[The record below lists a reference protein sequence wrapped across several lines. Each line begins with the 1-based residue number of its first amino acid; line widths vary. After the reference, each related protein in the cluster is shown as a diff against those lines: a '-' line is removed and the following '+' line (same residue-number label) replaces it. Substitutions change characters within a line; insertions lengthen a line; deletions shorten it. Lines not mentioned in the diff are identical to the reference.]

1 MEDNMLKIN
10 DQIKEQYADYN
21 SNLKG
26 KIKLV
31 QNGEN

>member
-10 DQIKEQYADYN
+10 DQIKEQYANYN

-31 QNGEN
+31 QNGES